1 MGLGHKNE
9 TEYRESTPSIAKISL
24 TSNSKADFKSLVK
37 SSS

>member
-1 MGLGHKNE
+1 MGNKNDN
-9 TEYRESTPSIAKISL
+9 EYRESTPSIAKISL